1 MAQIKLD
8 SEGNIYLNDHLIT
21 DYEIENLSD
30 FLTAKRV
37 KDIQPDTIWTI

>member
-8 SEGNIYLNDHLIT
+8 SDGNIHLNDKVIT

-30 FLTAKRV
+30 FLTAKRC
-37 KDIQPDTIWTI
+37 KDIEVDTVWTI